1 MNFSANTLISLIAT
15 IAFLIVVLL
24 LLRAVLV
31 VFRPEPHEQQASWK
45 FRTVIYVVL
54 SFAIPLWPLTFP
66 LFLVLAHRSYL
77 AGAAKPAK
85 APDTAP

>member
-1 MNFSANTLISLIAT
+1 MNFSASTPISLIAT

-31 VFRPEPHEQQASWK
+31 VFRPEPHERQGSWK

-54 SFAIPLWPLTFP
+54 AFAIPLWPLTCP

-77 AGAAKPAK
+77 AGAAQ
-85 APDTAP
+85 